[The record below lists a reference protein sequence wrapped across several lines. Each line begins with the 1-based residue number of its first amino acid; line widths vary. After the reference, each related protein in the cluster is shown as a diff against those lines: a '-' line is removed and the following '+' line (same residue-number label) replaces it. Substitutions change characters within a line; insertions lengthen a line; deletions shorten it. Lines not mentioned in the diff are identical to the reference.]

1 MVAENNEL
9 VLVRPEIADIESII
23 DGVIDADS
31 AKTASGNMDK
41 LKKLLEVADQYG
53 EFASQYCLAEARL
66 YIKIA
71 SIEGADEQLP
81 RSKQDI
87 IGWIRTKTQDELDEI
102 METVREGTRIGT
114 IKNREIRTKIDA
126 MRAKGIISE
135 YKRISN
141 EIIEEYKGVGSVNV
155 SVARFYDKW
164 TFPDAPDRE
173 TAKAYADKTRN
184 DVLSAGGVGIADGV
198 GTYID
203 PSSANRQTISAAV
216 GNRLES
222 IYRDLCALASICEKA
237 NFSIPENGVALLKEA
252 FARIE
257 AI

>member
-1 MVAENNEL
+1 MGNEL
-9 VLVRPEIADIESII
+9 VLARPEIADIDELIN
-23 DGVIDADS
+23 GVFDADS
-31 AKTASGNMDK
+31 AKTASCNMDK
-41 LKKLLEVADQYG
+41 LKKLLEVADQFG

-81 RSKQDI
+81 KGKQDI

-102 METVREGTRIGT
+102 MEIVREGTRIGT
-114 IKNREIRTKIDA
+114 VKNREMRSKIDA
-126 MRAKGIISE
+126 VRSKGIISE

-141 EIIEEYKGVGSVNV
+141 EIIEEYKVAGSANV
-155 SVARFYDKW
+155 SVARFYDMW
-164 TFPDAPDRE
+164 TFPDAPDHE

-203 PSSANRQTISAAV
+203 PSSANRQSISAAV

-222 IYRDLCALASICEKA
+222 IYKDLCALASICENA
-237 NFSIPENGVALLKEA
+237 NFSIPKDGIALLKEA

-257 AI
+257 AV